1 MHKSPAVQ
9 SLVSAAIAEQRG
21 ADLDPPS
28 EPELDEARELDISE
42 ANEALERAQ

>member
-9 SLVSAAIAEQRG
+9 SLVSAAIAEQR
-21 ADLDPPS
+21 ASDMDPPS
-28 EPELDEARELDISE
+28 EPELDEARESDISE